1 MDWSKLW
8 QRSSAQ
14 SQDTANLTRS
24 VLCPTLPSP
33 KHRVWLDFYIS
44 PPCVTLHENI
54 PSPPHDQEWHL
65 TSMHCQVSEML
76 IHLGSPVK
84 SEKHT
89 VLISVDTLKSVSGWL
104 LLFLRFTC
112 YYEEYMAH
120 SDSWQRQACLRRV
133 KRCEQ
138 VLLRCWHWLGS
149 EYIWGKMFFFF
160 FFLTMLTMLSCSVFT
175 QYLIPVD
182 TVSGNDR

>member
-1 MDWSKLW
+1 
-8 QRSSAQ
+8 
-14 SQDTANLTRS
+14 
-24 VLCPTLPSP
+24 
-33 KHRVWLDFYIS
+33 
-44 PPCVTLHENI
+44 
-54 PSPPHDQEWHL
+54 
-65 TSMHCQVSEML
+65 MHCQVSEML

-89 VLISVDTLKSVSGWL
+89 ALISVDTLKSVSGWL

-149 EYIWGKMFFFF
+149 EYIWGWMFFFS
-160 FFLTMLTMLSCSVFT
+160 FLSPSLCCPARYSHNIWFQST
-175 QYLIPVD
+175 QFRARQVTQIHAHLLEVRLLWFWALVVLVIIKSQVVEIAEWTAPKHEP
-182 TVSGNDR
+182 TKFA